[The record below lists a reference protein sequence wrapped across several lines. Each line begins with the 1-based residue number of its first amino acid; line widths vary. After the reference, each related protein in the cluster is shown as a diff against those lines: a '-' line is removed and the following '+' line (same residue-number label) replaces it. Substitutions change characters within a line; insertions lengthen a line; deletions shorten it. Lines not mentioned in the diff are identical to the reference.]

1 MADMKIIIGADIK
14 NLQSELAKAGGVTQ
28 NFANQT
34 TAANAK
40 VGTSFRQM
48 KLSSSDALGGIKQFA
63 VSGAIMAG
71 IGLAIAGAAKWF
83 EIIKK
88 DFINTGK
95 SAEDAGKKI
104 KEYNDLVNS
113 VTASVAKE
121 TTEVIGLLAVLN
133 NETETRKRKLDA
145 IKELQKIQPEIFKG
159 LKLEGEAVIG
169 LDEAYKSYLANLKNV
184 IAAKI
189 IQAQIEKNVTELLKI
204 QGAANTKDQQAQ
216 LDNLKNLINTSTALS
231 TIKKELQDTKIAG
244 GFLTDKQTAARV
256 AALTDEIQ
264 GLFEKLTEFS
274 NTIKVKEIKI
284 KPEKVTI
291 EDADKLSAPW
301 KGAFLGPEA
310 PKMTIKPDVTIV
322 PNVKEVVITPEAEK
336 AVLEGMKKLFD
347 KAQLEQFK
355 EDTTALIQDAISE
368 IQINAITSAAE
379 AVGEALAGNKNAL
392 PDLFGN
398 LIKGIGNQIANLGK
412 ALISAGIKMLAAKK
426 AISAL
431 NITPQTAIIA
441 GVALVI
447 LGSALKASLNKQA
460 QGFASGTTG
469 VSQGGFYD
477 VGERGR
483 ERVFL
488 PQGSKVQ
495 PANEVQAFGS
505 GGVML
510 QPSIHYEGTG
520 FRIMLNRVDAQMS
533 RNG

>member
-28 NFANQT
+28 DFANKT
-34 TAANAK
+34 TSVANKAGQSISNMGVMAGKAASQI
-40 VGTSFRQM
+40 GTLGASLISGGIITGVLLLGTGLLELSKKLIGLSEAQ
-48 KLSSSDALGGIKQFA
+48 KLSNEALSSGKDEYVKATLLVDRLKDRIQLAKDGVISKEMALR
-63 VSGAIMAG
+63 
-71 IGLAIAGAAKWF
+71 
-83 EIIKK
+83 
-88 DFINTGK
+88 
-95 SAEDAGKKI
+95 
-104 KEYNDLVNS
+104 EYNN
-113 VTASVAKE
+113 TMGK
-121 TTEVIGLLAVLN
+121 TTGAVK
-133 NETETRKRKLDA
+133 T
-145 IKELQKIQPEIFKG
+145 
-159 LKLEGEAVIG
+159 
-169 LDEAYKSYLANLKNV
+169 LDEAEQELVNNGPKYIQYTLLKAAAQFTAQKAAEKLFDAELKSAKAQEVNSRIKQDDIGQFIKSGEENIRKQKRLDDQKKVNLLNS
-184 IAAKI
+184 IADSFNKQADEIAKGFKKI
-189 IQAQIEKNVTELLKI
+189 TAVTEVE
-204 QGAANTKDQQAQ
+204 G
-216 LDNLKNLINTSTALS
+216 
-231 TIKKELQDTKIAG
+231 KKLQEAYVRT
-244 GFLTDKQTAARV
+244 L
-256 AALTDEIQ
+256 
-264 GLFEKLTEFS
+264 
-274 NTIKVKEIKI
+274 
-284 KPEKVTI
+284 P
-291 EDADKLSAPW
+291 APW

-310 PKMTIKPDVTIV
+310 PTMTIKPDVTIV
-322 PNVKEVVITPEAEK
+322 PNVKEVVITPEAQK
-336 AVLEGMKKLFD
+336 SVLDGMKKMFD
-347 KAQLEQFK
+347 KAQLEQFQ
-355 EDTTALIQDAISE
+355 EDATVLIQEAITE

-426 AISAL
+426 AIQAL
-431 NITPQTAIIA
+431 NLTPQTAIIA

-447 LGSALKASLNKQA
+447 LGSALKASLNKQV

-495 PANEVQAFGS
+495 PANEVQAFGG

>member
-40 VGTSFRQM
+40 VGTSFATM
-48 KLSSSDALGGIKQFA
+48 SSAAKTAGTAISGLGSTLLSGGLALGISA
-63 VSGAIMAG
+63 
-71 IGLAIAGAAKWF
+71 AIAGLIALGRALLDISAAQRRF
-83 EIIKK
+83 NEVI
-88 DFINTGK
+88 DGAK
-95 SAEDAGKKI
+95 SAYVKATLEVDKMRSAFDKAKSGIISKEEALKLYNSTIGKTIGQTNSLDIAEKNFIANAENYIKYTLYKAAAQVALGKAAEAAFKAEAAMMQTQKRGILEGYISQEGLKARRQREALKEQAEFQKI
-104 KEYNDLVNS
+104 YNDLILKAN
-113 VTASVAKE
+113 AF
-121 TTEVIGLLAVLN
+121 G
-133 NETETRKRKLDA
+133 
-145 IKELQKIQPEIFKG
+145 FKG
-159 LKLEGEAVIG
+159 IEQQEKEVKVIQ
-169 LDEAYKSYLANLKNV
+169 K
-184 IAAKI
+184 KI
-189 IQAQIEKNVTELLKI
+189 
-204 QGAANTKDQQAQ
+204 
-216 LDNLKNLINTSTALS
+216 
-231 TIKKELQDTKIAG
+231 
-244 GFLTDKQTAARV
+244 DKQ
-256 AALTDEIQ
+256 
-264 GLFEKLTEFS
+264 
-274 NTIKVKEIKI
+274 KEYVRTL
-284 KPEKVTI
+284 P
-291 EDADKLSAPW
+291 APW

-322 PNVKEVVITPEAEK
+322 PNVKEVVITPEAQK
-336 AVLEGMKKLFD
+336 AVLDGMKKMFD
-347 KAQLEQFK
+347 KAQLEQFQ
-355 EDTTALIQDAISE
+355 EDATVLIQEAITE
-368 IQINAITSAAE
+368 IQINAIISAAE

-426 AISAL
+426 AIQAL
-431 NITPQTAIIA
+431 NLTPQTAIIA

-495 PANEVQAFGS
+495 PANEVQAFGG
-505 GGVML
+505 GGVTLM
-510 QPSIHYEGTG
+510 PSIHYDGTG
-520 FRIMLNRVDAQMS
+520 FRLMLNRVDAQMS